1 MNSNESVKS
10 EIKRKYLVISIMYY
24 LYTKSLVSFQ
34 LCNTLVPQVH
44 MTKLIVEVVP
54 LVNVTIIVLL

>member
-10 EIKRKYLVISIMYY
+10 KIKKKYLVIFIMYY

-34 LCNTLVPQVH
+34 LSNTLVPQVH